1 MITKSGVDLSVCAYC
16 KVTLD
21 DYSRTVDH
29 LYPKSRGG
37 KLSNSNKVPCCGDC
51 NKMKGNM
58 NVIEFARALN
68 GLIFYE
74 HTRHKENISKLKK
87 IKLNVES
94 IINGKNERER
104 NGNDKDSRQ

>member
-1 MITKSGVDLSVCAYC
+1 MITKSGIDLSVCAYC
-16 KVTLD
+16 KTPLD

-58 NVIEFARALN
+58 SIVEFGRALN

-74 HTRHKENISKLKK
+74 HSRHKESLSRLKK
-87 IKLNVES
+87 IKINVDD
-94 IINGKNERER
+94 IINSRKDGK
-104 NGNDKDSRQ
+104 